1 MSGLK
6 MNSTKYLLKASGF
19 TLIELLIAVFLA
31 AVVATAAMGIYVAQR
46 QQLIVEDGETDMQA
60 NIRAAAVELTSKIRM
75 AGYKVPEGIPKLE
88 ASNTNPDTITIT
100 FDSGGFEDVTIEHP
114 MPNPSSD
121 LRCDGHDISA
131 LRDGDWAFI
140 YDPFTES
147 GEFFLVTGIRAASAR
162 IQHNTMPL
170 SRVYPAGSRV
180 VMMSR
185 FKYYIDN
192 SDPDQ
197 PNLICWTH
205 RTGPQVFA
213 DNITALDFRYLLSNG
228 RMVEEF
234 PDEDVIREVVI
245 ALDDNTE
252 KPDERFYTDYR
263 TRGLDTRV
271 KTRNLGSQDRK

>member
-6 MNSTKYLLKASGF
+6 IYFTKYRLETSGF

-31 AVVATAAMGIYVAQR
+31 AVVASAAMGIYIAQ
-46 QQLIVEDGETDMQA
+46 QKQTIVQDEETNMQA
-60 NIRAAAVELTSKIRM
+60 DIRAAAVELTSKIRM
-75 AGYKVPEGIPKLE
+75 AGYNVPEGIPKLE

-114 MPNPSSD
+114 MPQPSSE

-131 LRDGDWAFI
+131 LRDGDWVFI

-147 GEFFLVTGIRAASAR
+147 GEFFLVTEVRAAPAQ

-170 SRVYPAGSRV
+170 SRVYPVGSRV
-180 VMMSR
+180 IMLKQ
-185 FKYYIDN
+185 FKYYIDS
-192 SDPDQ
+192 SDPDH
-197 PNLICWTH
+197 PTLICWTH

-213 DNITALDFRYLLSNG
+213 ENITALNFRYILAG
-228 RMVEEF
+228 GQVVDVF
-234 PDEDVIREVVI
+234 PDEDMIREVVI
-245 ALDDNTE
+245 ALDARTE
-252 KPDERFYTDYR
+252 KPDEQFYIGYR

-271 KTRNLGSQDRK
+271 KVRNLGS